1 MSLEGIQLISSG
13 PGHFVWD
20 RELPLKRRVEGG
32 IYYVW
37 AGREPAMD
45 VDVMKLKQQSDLYRS
60 NIIL

>member
-45 VDVMKLKQQSDLYRS
+45 VDVVKLKQ
-60 NIIL
+60 